1 MKKIVYYTICSLML
15 TVLLSRCYYD
25 EEAVFVGLPT
35 NVSFK
40 NDVTPIF
47 DSSCNMAGCHDAQG
61 SHSPSLVAEQ
71 AYDELLSGQYIN
83 TVEPEKSRL
92 YVELNSGMP
101 PSGPLSA
108 NEMKIILGWITDG
121 AKNN

>member
-1 MKKIVYYTICSLML
+1 MKKIIYGTISSL
-15 TVLLSRCYYD
+15 LLASFLSGCFYD

-35 NVSFK
+35 NVSLN
-40 NDVTPIF
+40 NDVIPIF
-47 DSSCNMAGCHDAQG
+47 NASCNTSGCHDAAG
-61 SHSPSLVAEQ
+61 SHSPILVGEQ
-71 AYDELLSGQYIN
+71 AYNALVSGQFIN

-92 YVELNSGMP
+92 YLELNAGMP
-101 PSGPLSA
+101 PSGPLST